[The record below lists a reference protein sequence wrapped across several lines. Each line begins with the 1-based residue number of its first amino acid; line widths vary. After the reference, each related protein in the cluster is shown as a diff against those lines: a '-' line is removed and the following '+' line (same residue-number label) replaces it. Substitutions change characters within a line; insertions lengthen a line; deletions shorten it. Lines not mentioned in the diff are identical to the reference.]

1 MGPGKVQSNEATNK
15 LIVLKM
21 NYINILFFDPFLN
34 LLMLLFTVLGHN
46 MGLAIIGLTILFRL
60 IVLPLNWK
68 SLHSSRKMQQLKP
81 HLDALKEK
89 HKDDKVAFTQAQ
101 MELYKEHGIS
111 PVGGCLPMLLQL
123 PFLFGVYESLRFVVA
138 LNNVADLN
146 NRLYFDWLHIAHVSD
161 LHLRFAW
168 LNLAHPDPYY
178 ILPLLAGL
186 TQFIVSWMMLPP
198 KEELPNPANKKEA
211 SLENS
216 MASAQRQM
224 VYFFPI
230 MTFLIAWRF
239 PAGLSLYWTVG
250 NLFSIIQQFYINK
263 SLPHGALLLPVVEV
277 VPAEV
282 KTSSPKKKK
291 SHNKR
296 KHG

>member
-1 MGPGKVQSNEATNK
+1 
-15 LIVLKM
+15 M
-21 NYINILFFDPFLN
+21 NYLNILFFDPFLN

-46 MGLAIIGLTILFRL
+46 MGLAIIGLTVLFRL

-81 HLDALKEK
+81 HIDALKAK

-138 LNNVADLN
+138 LHNVADLN

-161 LHLRFAW
+161 LHLQFGW

-186 TQFIVSWMMLPP
+186 TQFVVSWMMLPP
-198 KEELPNPANKKEA
+198 KEELPKPANKQEA

-216 MASAQRQM
+216 MVAAQRQM

-263 SLPHGALLLPVVEV
+263 SLPHGALLAPIAEV
-277 VPAEV
+277 IPAEV
-282 KTSSPKKKK
+282 KTTSPKKKK
-291 SHNKR
+291 SQSKR
-296 KHG
+296 KRG